1 MFVLFLPGDF
11 DERLLG
17 FPVLLLELVH
27 HRRVLALDEAVQIVS
42 GVAAA
47 MTQSFWTNV
56 VTAALPSDSVP
67 RN

>member
-1 MFVLFLPGDF
+1 MFILFLPGDL

-27 HRRVLALDEAVQIVS
+27 HGRVLALDEAVQIVS

-47 MTQSFWTNV
+47 MTQRLDHNV
-56 VTAALPSDSVP
+56 VTAALL
-67 RN
+67 